1 MNKVYMKGV
10 EFMSSSIY
18 SNSGQKSYGITNYI
32 VDNPEDIAKEVPKK
46 CKPGCM
52 VYVINN
58 STYYMMNHKQQWKK
72 MNIVNGSNNTSSSND
87 DFDPF
92 NLDGQNV
99 TYDGLDLDNP

>member
-1 MNKVYMKGV
+1 
-10 EFMSSSIY
+10 MSSSIY
-18 SNSGQKSYGITNYI
+18 SNNGQKSYGITNYI
-32 VDNPEDIAKEVPKK
+32 VDNPEDIIKEVPKK

-72 MNIVNGSNNTSSSND
+72 MNITNGASSSSSND

-92 NLDGQNV
+92 DLEGQNV
-99 TYDGLDLDNP
+99 IYNSEDLDNP